1 MAVFVD
7 AEAFIVGFHFANHA
21 RVAIHFLKKKKSS
34 FKIVLFNYWQKSF
47 NLFWQYCQR
56 KLSAH
61 WSKIRIFVHLLDL
74 DQIVKFLRS
83 ILYWFFLS
91 FFSIFFFAIFGQK
104 LDFCQC
110 VFCTSAAKNSPL
122 PIPKSRSPIKD
133 SNMAMFHSDVPGS
146 KCLRWLGVIH
156 SANLDLSICSSFAAS
171 CLLIA

>member
-91 FFSIFFFAIFGQK
+91 FFSIFFSQFLDKNWIFASVYFVPQQRKILHFQFPNPGVQ
-104 LDFCQC
+104 
-110 VFCTSAAKNSPL
+110 
-122 PIPKSRSPIKD
+122 SRTQTWP
-133 SNMAMFHSDVPGS
+133 
-146 KCLRWLGVIH
+146 C
-156 SANLDLSICSSFAAS
+156 SIQMYLAPNAWDD
-171 CLLIA
+171 